1 MAGRENGLGIWGLSL
16 RAMAGASLVG
26 GSPAHWVELGYSGL
40 GSAWMVAVQNKQHR
54 PILVEGCVGG
64 RFGDGDGSVD

>member
-40 GSAWMVAVQNKQHR
+40 GSAWMVTVQNKR
-54 PILVEGCVGG
+54 TYSIVGEGCVGG
-64 RFGDGDGSVD
+64 RFGDGDGSFD

>member
-40 GSAWMVAVQNKQHR
+40 GSAWMVAVQNKQPG

-64 RFGDGDGSVD
+64 RFGDGDGSFD

>member
-26 GSPAHWVELGYSGL
+26 GSPAHWLELGCSGL
-40 GSAWMVAVQNKQHR
+40 GGAWMVTVQNKQPY
-54 PILVEGCVGG
+54 PIVVEGCVGG
-64 RFGDGDGSVD
+64 RFGDGDGSFD